1 MRKAFYL
8 LASTVLVLPVTVAA
22 QTTNRLPKTVDDV
35 NTLIGG
41 WVSYLIGLFWVAAF
55 LSGLYGAFKFL
66 TAKGDP
72 KAAEQA
78 KKILIYTVVAACV
91 ALLATVVEN
100 IAKSILE
107 I

>member
-8 LASTVLVLPVTVAA
+8 LASTILVLPVMAA
-22 QTTNRLPKTVDDV
+22 AKLPETVDEV
-35 NTLIGG
+35 STLIGG

-72 KAAEQA
+72 KAAEEA
-78 KKILIYTVVAACV
+78 KKILIYTVIAACA